1 MFTKYEK
8 KISDFLENDSYVL
21 DYKKKKENNELTN
34 QYKIEY
40 VKYLVLKTV
49 ELTTMIDQGLL

>member
-21 DYKKKKENNELTN
+21 DYKKKKENKELTN
-34 QYKIEY
+34 QDKIEY
-40 VKYLVLKTV
+40 VKYLAIKTV

>member
-21 DYKKKKENNELTN
+21 DYKKKKENKELTN
-34 QYKIEY
+34 QDKIEY
-40 VKYLVLKTV
+40 VKYLAIKTV
-49 ELTTMIDQGLL
+49 ELITMIDQGLL

>member
-21 DYKKKKENNELTN
+21 DYKKKKENKELTN
-34 QYKIEY
+34 QDKIEY
-40 VKYLVLKTV
+40 VKYLALKTV

>member
-21 DYKKKKENNELTN
+21 DYKKKKENKELTN
-34 QYKIEY
+34 QDKIEY
-40 VKYLVLKTV
+40 VKYLAIKKI

>member
-1 MFTKYEK
+1 MFIKYEK

-21 DYKKKKENNELTN
+21 DYKKKKENKELTN
-34 QYKIEY
+34 QDKIEY
-40 VKYLVLKTV
+40 VKYLAVKTV

>member
-34 QYKIEY
+34 QDKIEY

>member
-1 MFTKYEK
+1 MFSKYEK

-21 DYKKKKENNELTN
+21 DYKKKKENKELTN
-34 QYKIEY
+34 QDKIEY
-40 VKYLVLKTV
+40 VKYLAIKTV

>member
-21 DYKKKKENNELTN
+21 DYKKKKENKELTN
-34 QYKIEY
+34 QDKIEY
-40 VKYLVLKTV
+40 VKYLAVKTV

>member
-34 QYKIEY
+34 QDKIEY
-40 VKYLVLKTV
+40 VKYLALKTV